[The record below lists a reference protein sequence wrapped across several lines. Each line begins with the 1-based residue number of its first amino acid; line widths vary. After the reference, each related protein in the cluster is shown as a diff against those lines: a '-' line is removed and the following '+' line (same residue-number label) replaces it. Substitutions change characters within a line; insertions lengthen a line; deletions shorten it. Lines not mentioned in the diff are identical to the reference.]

1 MEALVYRKSA
11 ASSWTEE
18 LDARSTPDDRSSA
31 SVPASTRETSPLSPE
46 LFYPLVTEQERV
58 TWTHWLPTS
67 IVFDRARA
75 LSPSGVVNA
84 LTRLKAPPEVLEEF
98 HWTWNMNLFEAYE
111 VRTPVRRDARDP
123 LLLGRL
129 GGQWYRLALWG
140 ESLLPLEEITALV
153 QQSLAIRARAARRR
167 IWLGLGGT
175 LPGLA
180 LVLWLG
186 YMLWEG
192 EPVGTGLLLTFLIF
206 FFAWLPMLVYTPEN
220 CQHDFLD
227 RYRC

>member
-11 ASSWTEE
+11 ASSWTEK
-18 LDARSTPDDRSSA
+18 LDARSTPDDRSNA
-31 SVPASTRETSPLSPE
+31 SVPASAHETSPLSPE

-75 LSPSGVVNA
+75 LSPSGVINA
-84 LTRLKAPPEVLEEF
+84 LTRFKAPPEVLEEF
-98 HWTWNMNLFEAYE
+98 HWTWNMDLFEAYE
-111 VRTPVRRDARDP
+111 VRTPARRDARDP

-153 QQSLAIRARAARRR
+153 QQSLALRTRVEKRKGWVA
-167 IWLGLGGT
+167 LGGT
-175 LPGLA
+175 LFGLA
-180 LVLWLG
+180 VGLLWAWLSP
-186 YMLWEG
+186 ETQ
-192 EPVGTGLLLTFLIF
+192 PVGISLLFAFVGFFL
-206 FFAWLPMLVYTPEN
+206 AWLPTFLYTPEN
-220 CQHDFLD
+220 RQHDFLD